1 MFPFAAFG
9 LLVDNSMNNMA
20 SYLKIT
26 YLAYNGHCRPKM
38 IKFEDDA
45 KLGWSDE

>member
-9 LLVDNSMNNMA
+9 LLVDNAMNNMA

-26 YLAYNGHCRPKM
+26 YLAYNGPCRPKM